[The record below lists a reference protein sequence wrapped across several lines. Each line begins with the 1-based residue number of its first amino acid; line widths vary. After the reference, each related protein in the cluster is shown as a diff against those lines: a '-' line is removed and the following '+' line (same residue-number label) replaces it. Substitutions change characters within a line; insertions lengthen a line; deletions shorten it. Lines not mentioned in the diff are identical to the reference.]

1 MKLRSK
7 HVLLSIFI
15 GAALGGMV
23 VADASAQ
30 SSRSSKKSGK
40 SEKAEVLYPEATRQQ
55 PEAKTSKKAGKPLQ
69 KLIDVYNEPA
79 RSPTS

>member
-30 SSRSSKKSGK
+30 SSRSSKKSEK
-40 SEKAEVLYPEATRQQ
+40 SEKSDESASDDTGDETQD
-55 PEAKTSKKAGKPLQ
+55 K
-69 KLIDVYNEPA
+69 
-79 RSPTS
+79 